1 MHVMLIYT
9 FLKTP
14 IYIKGKVLRYMS
26 KSLYDGIVSSDRIC
40 YYRNREFANDKS
52 PQSLAKKEKIH
63 ILFAHFPSDPS

>member
-1 MHVMLIYT
+1 
-9 FLKTP
+9 
-14 IYIKGKVLRYMS
+14 MS

-40 YYRNREFANDKS
+40 YYRNREFANDES